1 VSGMARTI
9 LAAWAMSF
17 AHAALAT
24 EHSDVGA
31 RVPFV
36 TFEAEQA
43 ATNGSVVR
51 MQGPPAANLATPE
64 IEASGRSYVRL
75 TGPGQYCEVK
85 ASRTGNALT
94 IRYSIPD
101 APAGGGTTADLS
113 LYRNGSFVKKLT
125 LDSRHCWL
133 YGEVASR
140 DAGQSNNPRDG
151 KPRVFWNDSRL
162 KLPDA
167 AWRAGD
173 VIRLQLDAE
182 GVVEYIGIDLI
193 DLERVTAP
201 RRPPRQGAV
210 VSVEE
215 FGAKGNDT
223 SDDSDAIDKCIAV
236 AKECSATVWFPP
248 GVYHHSRPI
257 RVDGLRLQGAGMWH
271 TSLIGTA
278 ADCGFI
284 LSGENTHVAD
294 LLVESVAHQSRRD
307 RGGKAFRSRHANHWS
322 VENVCIMHMNVGF
335 WLSGASHGTIRG
347 CRVYCTYADAINV
360 NRSSHHNVIEHNYV
374 RGAGDDGIATLSEK
388 KDPEP
393 SAFNMIRRNTVIAS
407 WWGNNIDIAGGH
419 GHVVEANYLADNSH
433 SACIAFNL
441 PSAYPMH
448 PLTGAVVRGNTI
460 VRGGGNFARQR
471 RGAIWTLAGNAAIS
485 GVRIEDNRIVEP
497 LFRALHLHGSARQE
511 ISFSGN
517 RVDLPGECAI
527 YIDKNVTGSL
537 VVRRNQIHG
546 LQLSG
551 EVVVNSATGFKV
563 LETDNEVE

>member
-1 VSGMARTI
+1 MT
-9 LAAWAMSF
+9 F
-17 AHAALAT
+17 AHAAFAVDN
-24 EHSDVGA
+24 SAVGA

-36 TFEAEQA
+36 TFEAEQE

-51 MQGPPAANLATPE
+51 MQGPPAANLASPE

-75 TGPGQYCEVK
+75 ESPGQYCEVK
-85 ASRTGNALT
+85 ASRPGNALT
-94 IRYSIPD
+94 IRFSIPD
-101 APAGGGTTADLS
+101 APAGGGTTARLS
-113 LYRNGSFVKKLT
+113 LYRNGEFVAKLA
-125 LDSRHCWL
+125 LDSRYNWL
-133 YGEVASR
+133 YGDVASR
-140 DAGQSNNPRDG
+140 DAGQSNDPRDG
-151 KPRVFWNDSRL
+151 KPRVFWNDSRF
-162 KLPDA
+162 KLPDV

-173 VIRLQLDAE
+173 VVRFQLDPGDAAE
-182 GVVEYIGIDLI
+182 YVGIDLV
-193 DLERVTAP
+193 DLERIPAP
-201 RRPPRQGAV
+201 RRPPPRGAV

-236 AKECSATVWFPP
+236 ARERSATVWFPP
-248 GVYHHSRPI
+248 GVYHHSRSF

-271 TSLIGTA
+271 ASLIGTA

-294 LLVESVAHQSRRD
+294 LLVESVAHRSRRD
-307 RGGKAFRSRHANHWS
+307 RGGKAFRSRNVNRWS
-322 VENVCIMHMNVGF
+322 VENVCIMHTSVGF
-335 WLSGASHGTIRG
+335 WLSGASRGKIRG

-360 NRSSHHNVIEHNYV
+360 NRSSHHNVVEHNYV
-374 RGAGDDGIATLSEK
+374 RGSGDDGIATLSEK

-393 SAFNMIRRNTVIAS
+393 SAFNIIRRNTVIAS

-471 RGAIWTLAGNAAIS
+471 RGAIWTLAGTAPIT
-485 GVRIEDNRIVEP
+485 GVSIQNNRLIKP
-497 LFRALHLHGSARQE
+497 LFRGLHLHGSARQE
-511 ISFSGN
+511 ITFSGN
-517 RVDLPGECAI
+517 QIESPGVNAI
-527 YIDKNVTGSL
+527 HADKDVTGQL
-537 VVRRNQIHG
+537 IVR
-546 LQLSG
+546 
-551 EVVVNSATGFKV
+551 
-563 LETDNEVE
+563 DNEFQGLLRSGRVISNAAGSNLKVSEAGNTVKF